1 MTYSDDN
8 VLPRPVEA
16 LPEYAHARS
25 RQSLAEKLR
34 AAFRLSE
41 DAAATI
47 SNAVV
52 DPTEV
57 RKTIGEP
64 LDPGVERI
72 SVPGGTLLG
81 IRTPVW
87 ARRITPDPRN
97 PRILPARR
105 HPFAVDPGTGGEESK
120 IRTPIP
126 SQLDLTNNARRG
138 AFG

>member
-72 SVPGGTLLG
+72 REYV
-81 IRTPVW
+81 
-87 ARRITPDPRN
+87 RRQHLRIPRN
-97 PRILPARR
+97 GPEPS
-105 HPFAVDPGTGGEESK
+105 GGS
-120 IRTPIP
+120 
-126 SQLDLTNNARRG
+126 
-138 AFG
+138 